1 MRELCIIKIYNFF
14 INKLNINTV
23 FEKGLGHITVFND
36 NRENSENP
44 GQGVFAAV
52 FTDLSRI
59 FDCIHMSC
67 QLLLSCMKKKKQKTK
82 TDSSFCDF
90 LNNLFWCFTQ
100 ISIIGPL
107 LFIIDIICDFLWNT
121 TQKSLIF
128 MQTISSLVLMVKALM
143 K

>member
-59 FDCIHMSC
+59 FVFHMSC
-67 QLLLSCMKKKKQKTK
+67 QLLLSCMKKKNKKQR
-82 TDSSFCDF
+82 
-90 LNNLFWCFTQ
+90 
-100 ISIIGPL
+100 
-107 LFIIDIICDFLWNT
+107 
-121 TQKSLIF
+121 
-128 MQTISSLVLMVKALM
+128 QTLVSVTF
-143 K
+143 

>member
-1 MRELCIIKIYNFF
+1 MKSRKTTADQLTSQAFMRELCIIKIYNFF

-52 FTDLSRI
+52 FTLV
-59 FDCIHMSC
+59 F
-67 QLLLSCMKKKKQKTK
+67 
-82 TDSSFCDF
+82 FCDF

-143 K
+143 KWLRNWK

>member
-1 MRELCIIKIYNFF
+1 MKSRKTTADQLTSQAFMRELCIIKIYNFF

-59 FDCIHMSC
+59 FDCISHELPIATFMHEKR
-67 QLLLSCMKKKKQKTK
+67 QQKTK

-90 LNNLFWCFTQ
+90 LNNLF
-100 ISIIGPL
+100 
-107 LFIIDIICDFLWNT
+107 
-121 TQKSLIF
+121 
-128 MQTISSLVLMVKALM
+128 
-143 K
+143 